1 MNPKKEYDMLKSQ
14 IADSRASYLKNSSN
28 HMPQVK
34 VSLKN
39 GFSLIIINTVNC
51 PIKFDMLLHEG
62 VNGNN

>member
-34 VSLKN
+34 VSLK
-39 GFSLIIINTVNC
+39 
-51 PIKFDMLLHEG
+51 K
-62 VNGNN
+62 